1 MSQISSPK
9 NTPYILGLF
18 ITLAVCFQSVTESPA
33 GIVFLAFLI
42 TVLSAHFYLG
52 KQGSESFEKTKKQI
66 GSEVFLPYTIHLNK
80 KFESWIT
87 LLYLKT
93 DYFLWC
99 KIKNSHKSFNK
110 ESQTSDLSYSKIS
123 NTIKKTAS
131 NTHISN
137 LILNNYNLASKLFN
151 PQGHTRI
158 ENCQIHWNS
167 KTIPTS
173 KFSLWQIL

>member
-1 MSQISSPK
+1 MFPTSSPIK
-9 NTPYILGLF
+9 TPYILGF
-18 ITLAVCFQSVTESPA
+18 FVTLAVCFQSVTESPA

-52 KQGSESFEKTKKQI
+52 KQGSEGFHKTKTQI
-66 GSEVFLPYTIHLNK
+66 GSELFLPYTIHLNK
-80 KFESWIT
+80 KFENWIT

-99 KIKNSHKSFNK
+99 KIKKSQKKFNK
-110 ESQTSDLSYSKIS
+110 DYQTSNFNTLQIHKTLKKNTS
-123 NTIKKTAS
+123 NKT
-131 NTHISN
+131 ISN

-151 PQGHTRI
+151 PQAHNRI
-158 ENCQIHWNS
+158 DNCQIHWNS

-173 KFSLWQIL
+173 KFSLWQIV